1 MHLKV
6 CSLSAAYDNR
16 TVLHDINLTLC
27 SGDIVTLS
35 GRAGC
40 GRSTLLKAIMGQVKL
55 LSGSIQLGTPTG
67 ACEISRLP
75 IDQRARMGV
84 VWLPET
90 KELFNGLTVEQNLV
104 LALRVS
110 NLESNTLYE
119 KLLDD
124 IYTRYPVLRACAQ
137 VDAGVLSG
145 GEQQLLAFARSMI
158 VAQKAQLF
166 LLDEPAEGL
175 ALAWVEQVTQA
186 IKALQDE
193 GKMILMVEQKMQI
206 SDALNAKVVYLEQ
219 GQQVGR

>member
-1 MHLKV
+1 MHLQV
-6 CSLSAAYDNR
+6 CNLSAAYDNR

-27 SGDIVTLS
+27 SGDIVTVS

-40 GRSTLLKAIMGQVKL
+40 GRSTLLKAIMGQVKV

-67 ACEISRLP
+67 ACDISRLS

-104 LALRVS
+104 LTLRVS
-110 NLESNTLYE
+110 HLEPNTLYE

-124 IYTRYPVLRACAQ
+124 IYTSYPVLRACAQ

-158 VAQKAQLF
+158 VAQKAQLL

-175 ALAWVEQVTQA
+175 ALAWVEKVTQH